1 MNEQPKQFK
10 WVGTRTIRPDGVDKV
25 TGRAMY
31 GAALTLPG
39 MLEGKVVRSPHAHAK
54 IISIDTSKAAAMD
67 GVKAVVTAAD
77 MPLADPTPVASGE
90 AMINLRDL
98 SDNVIAREKV
108 LYEGQTVAA
117 VAATSADIAE
127 RAGR

>member
-31 GAALTLPG
+31 GADLVLPG
-39 MLEGKVVRSPHAHAK
+39 MLQGKVVRSPHAHARIK
-54 IISIDTSKAAAMD
+54 SIDTSKAEALT
-67 GVKAVVTAAD
+67 GVRAVITAAD
-77 MPLADPTPVASGE
+77 MPLADPTPVAAGE

-98 SDNVIAREKV
+98 SENVIAREKV

-117 VAATSADIAE
+117 VAANTVEIAE
-127 RAGR
+127 QAVA